1 MDEFILSNPASDPP
15 MGALRTELDGWLPFK
30 FLQVKNTNF
39 CHSLD
44 VLGILLLA
52 VKFPVLEANHADGRS
67 LKLSISSHG
76 NEAGTRKLGITENI
90 QDINPQNMIIHLRS
104 HHGGCQSGGSKRW
117 NRFCSFCI
125 RWPSGRCT
133 G

>member
-52 VKFPVLEANHADGRS
+52 VKFPVLEANHADGR
-67 LKLSISSHG
+67 
-76 NEAGTRKLGITENI
+76 
-90 QDINPQNMIIHLRS
+90 
-104 HHGGCQSGGSKRW
+104 
-117 NRFCSFCI
+117 
-125 RWPSGRCT
+125 
-133 G
+133 